1 MKLYRFKV
9 SYINHNEVKV
19 RYFDILKRA
28 KGFMCDN
35 KDKQCVL
42 YTNINGAFIK
52 TLI

>member
-19 RYFDILKRA
+19 RHFDTFKRA
-28 KGFMCDN
+28 KGFMCGN
-35 KDKQCVL
+35 KYKQCTL
-42 YTNINGAFIK
+42 YTNINGVFIK